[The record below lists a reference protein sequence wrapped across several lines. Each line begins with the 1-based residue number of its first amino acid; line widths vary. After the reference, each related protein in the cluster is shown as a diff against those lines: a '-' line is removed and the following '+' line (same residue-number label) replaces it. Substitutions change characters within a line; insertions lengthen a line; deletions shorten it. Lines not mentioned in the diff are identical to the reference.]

1 MSKGKFL
8 SKLSFF
14 KKKKRTSRETL
25 RSNSTSSY
33 HNYNNDMEVIPEI
46 VRGNTVPA
54 PSTSREANLY
64 SNKRKNISHSS
75 VEDLDK
81 KKKQP
86 YLGLD
91 KASTSECP
99 IPTPAPSATT
109 SSANHNIFSNN
120 SSISIPQINNKEKN
134 VSSSPVS
141 VCDKEECVKEEVLAS
156 TSNSY
161 KNDSNDINNNAI
173 ASSSNTIITNDAIAS
188 SSNNVTTNNDD
199 DKIEVKE
206 EKSEKNIPKVF
217 ISKADDKAGPSSSN
231 GNQIKINN
239 LDTPPYTPTI
249 FVTSKSTIS
258 SIDGNNQVTDTVSQ
272 DTNGNEVKSHIDEF
286 DLYVEDI
293 FNKLILDSGL
303 SPEAETEESPDRYNR
318 DATEHFADH
327 LTTESLTPIPSNSNI
342 INIQQQSHPS
352 QLSQEL
358 QISEESEESQISQ
371 QPKPQIISSNLN
383 STTPSNVIPSET
395 IPIANNTINNTNENT
410 KKETFNNDTSLKK
423 NNEPKKDKKIDDDSN
438 SRDKE
443 NKTNDNKAK
452 NNNME
457 KYLEKETTHSIVESM
472 GVLNNT
478 IEMLKCGICLDI
490 LLDPKIVEPCGHSFC
505 NHCLRLLQTR
515 VCPLCRTR
523 IHDYHSSILLNE
535 LSELI
540 AKYSLSQEQLEERNQ
555 CCHEIEEKDKHLN
568 DECMRLMELMEL
580 AHQPDNSNNYSVQFH
595 ELVELNET
603 DDDI

>member
-14 KKKKRTSRETL
+14 KKKKRTSRDTL
-25 RSNSTSSY
+25 RSNSTSSN
-33 HNYNNDMEVIPEI
+33 NYNNDMEVIPEI
-46 VRGNTVPA
+46 VRGNTIPA
-54 PSTSREANLY
+54 PSKETLQSNIY
-64 SNKRKNISHSS
+64 SNKRKTISHSS
-75 VEDLDK
+75 VEDIDK

-91 KASTSECP
+91 KPSTSECP
-99 IPTPAPSATT
+99 IPTPATSATT
-109 SSANHNIFSNN
+109 SSTNHNISIKSFISEINN
-120 SSISIPQINNKEKN
+120 DKENNISSSQISIH
-134 VSSSPVS
+134 
-141 VCDKEECVKEEVLAS
+141 DKEEVLPS
-156 TSNSY
+156 TSNSS
-161 KNDSNDINNNAI
+161 KNDSNDKNNSI
-173 ASSSNTIITNDAIAS
+173 AVTSSSN
-188 SSNNVTTNNDD
+188 
-199 DKIEVKE
+199 DKMKEVKE
-206 EKSEKNIPKVF
+206 EKSETSVPKVF
-217 ISKADDKAGPSSSN
+217 ISSETDDKAGPSTSTH

-239 LDTPPYTPTI
+239 LDTPPHTPTI

-258 SIDGNNQVTDTVSQ
+258 SIDGNNPVTDTLSH
-272 DTNGNEVKSHIDEF
+272 DTNANEVKSHTDEF

-293 FNKLILDSGL
+293 FNKLVLDNVL
-303 SPEAETEESPDRYNR
+303 SPEAESEESPDRYSRN
-318 DATEHFADH
+318 ATEHFNDH

-342 INIQQQSHPS
+342 LNIRQQSQPQSS

-358 QISEESEESQISQ
+358 QKSEESEEFEESEESQESQ
-371 QPKPQIISSNLN
+371 QLQQPLQQPIIHSNLSSNHSN
-383 STTPSNVIPSET
+383 VTPSEIVP
-395 IPIANNTINNTNENT
+395 ANNNAINTSNTNT
-410 KKETFNNDTSLKK
+410 KKETFNNDKSLKK
-423 NNEPKKDKKIDDDSN
+423 NNETKKDKKIDEDSN